1 MCSSDVPTTT
11 TGAPFRFEPRGP
23 MDLFAEG
30 LHIGRDGELRTGPP
44 RTGDGDWQLAM
55 FHGETDD
62 DVHADHWEMHPA
74 SEEAVCCVRGALR
87 VHLRPMDFDAPD
99 VVVAL
104 GGGQALI
111 VPLGMWHRVE
121 LDEPSDIMSIV
132 MREGTRRTRRVTAR
146 VDARVA

>member
-1 MCSSDVPTTT
+1 MCSDFTTT
-11 TGAPFRFEPRGP
+11 AAPFRFQPRGP

-30 LHIGRDGELRTGPP
+30 LHIGRDGELCTGPP
-44 RTGDGDWQLAM
+44 RTGDRDWQLAM

-104 GGGQALI
+104 RGGEAVI
-111 VPLGMWHRVE
+111 VPLAMWHRVE

-132 MREGTRRTRRVTAR
+132 MREGTRLRSRVTAG
-146 VDARVA
+146 VDAPVA